1 MKKFAFRLEPLLK
14 MKAHTEK
21 ERQKDHAVAQGKAL
35 EQRRSLEKI
44 GADQAGTL
52 DRQRE
57 EMAGRMSV
65 AELLIYS
72 RYLLKLKKDTLTGGE
87 MLKVLERN
95 VEAKRRALVEATKQ
109 KKVYEKLRER
119 QQKRHQEMVK
129 AQETKEADEIAIMSY
144 QQQQR
149 ARRKKGR

>member
-1 MKKFAFRLEPLLK
+1 MKKFAYRLEPLLK
-14 MKAHTEK
+14 MKAHIEK
-21 ERQKDHAVAQGKAL
+21 ERQKDHAVARGKAL
-35 EQRRSLEKI
+35 EQKRSLEKI
-44 GADQAGTL
+44 DAERAGTL
-52 DRQRE
+52 DRQRD
-57 EMAGRMSV
+57 EMSGKMSV

-109 KKVYEKLRER
+109 KKVYEKLKER
-119 QQKRHQEMVK
+119 QQKRHQQMVQ

-149 ARRKKGR
+149 ARRKNDK